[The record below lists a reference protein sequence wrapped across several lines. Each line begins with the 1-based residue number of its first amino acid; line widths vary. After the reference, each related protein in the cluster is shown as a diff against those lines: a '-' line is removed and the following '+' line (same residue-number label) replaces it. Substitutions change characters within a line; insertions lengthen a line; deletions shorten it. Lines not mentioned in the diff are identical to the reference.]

1 MKAILL
7 FTILLTVS
15 VAVSAQSTQLPQP
28 SEMVTIPLIRHDA
41 SASPDGCGFHYGCAG
56 LGPCPKPSAASQAL
70 SRKPRGSLGRRRMR
84 FLFVILTG
92 ITGQTN

>member
-28 SEMVTIPLIRHDA
+28 SEMVTIPLFDTTLLRPQMAVDFIM
-41 SASPDGCGFHYGCAG
+41 GVQG
-56 LGPCPKPSAASQAL
+56 LAHVRNLQQQA
-70 SRKPRGSLGRRRMR
+70 KH
-84 FLFVILTG
+84 
-92 ITGQTN
+92 